1 MDVPLALSIDVTA
14 PAVSF
19 YLCIEARERAGTV
32 YLFATETETETV
44 LYKDD
49 ALHYV
54 CIAFC
59 FETSGNALFV

>member
-1 MDVPLALSIDVTA
+1 MLLRLLN
-14 PAVSF
+14 VSF

-32 YLFATETETETV
+32 YLFATETETV

-54 CIAFC
+54 CIASC